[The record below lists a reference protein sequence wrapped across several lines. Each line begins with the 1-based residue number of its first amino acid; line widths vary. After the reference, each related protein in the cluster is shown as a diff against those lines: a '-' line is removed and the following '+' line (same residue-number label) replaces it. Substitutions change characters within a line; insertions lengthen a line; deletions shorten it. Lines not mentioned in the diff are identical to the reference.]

1 MKKPGDESG
10 FFVVVRIQQLYI
22 NKKGKLYAFLFLT
35 IPYVDYQHLVLWNDD
50 AGSPA
55 PL

>member
-10 FFVVVRIQQLYI
+10 FFCFGAD
-22 NKKGKLYAFLFLT
+22 KKRKALCFPFLT
-35 IPYVDYQHLVLWNDD
+35 IHYADYQHLVLWNDD